1 MRNLVGLL
9 VGLVVLAVAGTAL
22 AGQGATNSNGDF
34 ADLSVK
40 VTPPISGTA
49 KAPRGVGLA
58 FSSFV
63 GNRINAN
70 RTINNK
76 TLTVRLNQNF
86 TSNGLLFPSCT
97 INPTALSKCPPA
109 SKVGTGAAEG
119 ELLSTTG
126 GGPQYVSATLAV
138 YNGKPFGGGKSPT
151 EIVIASVG
159 GKPATE
165 LDFTVSR
172 HAGGLNF
179 TQLQF
184 PNAPSSGPTV
194 YLTKFSV
201 TSPDRSETRTIKG
214 KKVKIHL
221 VEAPTTCHGAWT
233 FSESFGYATQA
244 PLTATDSEPCI
255 KG

>member
-1 MRNLVGLL
+1 MRKLVGLL

-49 KAPRGVGLA
+49 KAPRGVGLT
-58 FSSFV
+58 FGSFV

-70 RTINNK
+70 RTINPT
-76 TLTVRLNQNF
+76 TLTVRFNQNF
-86 TSNGLLFPSCT
+86 TDNGLRFPGCT
-97 INPTALSKCPPA
+97 INPKVLSKCPAA
-109 SKVGTGAAEG
+109 SKVGSGTAEG

-126 GGPQYVSATLAV
+126 GPPTYVPATLAV
-138 YNGKPFGGGKSPT
+138 YNGKPFGSKAPT
-151 EIVIASVG
+151 EIFIASVG

-165 LDFTVSR
+165 LDFSVTRVGR
-172 HAGGLNF
+172 GLTF

-184 PNAPSSGPTV
+184 PNAPSSGPTI

-201 TSPDRSETRTIKG
+201 TTSDRTETRTIKG

-221 VEAPTTCHGAWT
+221 LEAPTVCHGSWT
-233 FSESFGYATQA
+233 FTQTFGYAHQA
-244 PLTATDSEPCI
+244 PLTATDSQPCI

>member
-9 VGLVVLAVAGTAL
+9 AGLVVLAVAGTAL

-34 ADLSVK
+34 TDLSVK
-40 VTPPISGTA
+40 ITPPISGTA
-49 KAPRGVGLA
+49 KAPRGVGLSFSA
-58 FSSFV
+58 FA

-70 RTINNK
+70 RTINNT
-76 TLTVRLNQNF
+76 TLTVRFDQNF
-86 TSNGLLFPSCT
+86 TDNGLLFPSCT
-97 INPTALSKCPPA
+97 INPKALSTCPPA
-109 SKVGTGAAEG
+109 SKVGSGTAEG
-119 ELLSTTG
+119 ELLSATG
-126 GGPQYVSATLAV
+126 GPPQYVSATIAV
-138 YNGKPFGGGKSPT
+138 YNGKPFGSKSPT
-151 EIVIASVG
+151 EIFIASLG
-159 GKPATE
+159 GKPANE

-172 HAGGLNF
+172 QGGGLNF

-184 PNAPSSGPTV
+184 PTAPSSGPII

-221 VEAPTTCHGAWT
+221 IDAPTSCHGAWT
-233 FSESFGYATQA
+233 FSQIFGYANQA
-244 PLTATDSEPCI
+244 PLTATDSEPCV

>member
-1 MRNLVGLL
+1 MRNVVGLL

-22 AGQGATNSNGDF
+22 AGQAATNGNGDF

-40 VTPPISGTA
+40 ITPPISGTA

-58 FSSFV
+58 INSFV

-76 TLTVRLNQNF
+76 SLTVRFNQNF
-86 TSNGLLFPSCT
+86 TDNGLLFPSCL
-97 INPTALSKCPPA
+97 INPKTLSKCPPA
-109 SKVGTGAAEG
+109 SKVGTGTAEG

-126 GGPQYVSATLAV
+126 GPPTFVTATLAV
-138 YNGKPFGGGKSPT
+138 YNGKPFGGDKSPT

-159 GKPATE
+159 GKPTTE

-172 HAGGLNF
+172 QSGGLNF

-184 PNAPSSGPTV
+184 PNAPSSGPII

-201 TSPDRSETRTIKG
+201 SSPDRSETRTIKG

-221 VEAPTTCHGAWT
+221 VDAPTTCHGAWT
-233 FSESFGYATQA
+233 FSQTFGYATQA
-244 PLTATDSEPCI
+244 PLTATDSEPCV